1 MTEPA
6 DDDITRLWLLAR
18 RVAAQL
24 ERSAEAELRAK
35 LDLALPLYALL
46 TTLNSTEHGV
56 NQQEV
61 AELLGLAKSSVSRQI
76 EAAAKAGLVSVQTST
91 ISRRENS
98 VTLTESGR
106 ELVIEADAI
115 VCALGP
121 PSASAEVASA
131 SAALEAMLEAVKVGA

>member
-6 DDDITRLWLLAR
+6 ADDITRLWLLAR
-18 RVAAQL
+18 RVSTQL
-24 ERSAEAELRAK
+24 ERSAEAELRAR
-35 LDLALPLYALL
+35 LDLPLPLYALL
-46 TTLNSTEHGV
+46 TTLHSTDHGV

-76 EAAAKAGLVSVQTST
+76 EAAARAGLVAVAPST
-91 ISRRENS
+91 ASRRENS
-98 VTLTESGR
+98 VTLTAAGR
-106 ELVIEADAI
+106 ELVVAADEI

-121 PSASAEVASA
+121 ASASAEIAAA